1 MGFGNPLTGRLRL
14 LGAPM
19 SIGSDVE
26 ITARPDMFG
35 IIRTTLQ
42 TQRNIDHIQSLR
54 TTAKANETISISCR
68 EAFAW
73 ATVNGAKM
81 LGLDHRIGSL
91 AVGKQADI
99 VLLRKDDLNMFPVHD
114 PLSSLVTQAGISNVD
129 TVLIGGRVVKRGGQ
143 LLFADIAE
151 KKAALQRSGER
162 ILRDFGELPASA

>member
-1 MGFGNPLTGRLRL
+1 
-14 LGAPM
+14 M

-54 TTAKANETISISCR
+54 TTPKANEKISITCR

-73 ATVNGAKM
+73 ATANGAKM

-99 VLLRKDDLNMFPVHD
+99 VLLRKEDLNMFPVHD
-114 PLSSLVTQAGISNVD
+114 PLLVVGDAGGHI
-129 TVLIGGRVVKRGGQ
+129 
-143 LLFADIAE
+143 E
-151 KKAALQRSGER
+151 C
-162 ILRDFGELPASA
+162 